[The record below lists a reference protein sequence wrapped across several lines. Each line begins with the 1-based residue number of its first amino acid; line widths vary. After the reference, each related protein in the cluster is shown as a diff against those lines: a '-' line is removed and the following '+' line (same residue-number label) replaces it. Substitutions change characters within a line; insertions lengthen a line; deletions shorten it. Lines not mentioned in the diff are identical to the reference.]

1 MAQFGQQYGQYGA
14 LEAERGPLG
23 YSPPSMRDAMSGEG
37 REVLLPPFASGKR
50 RSLNI
55 TAIWTAIFGPWLLF
69 VAVFFVLSMPLHFD
83 WPALAYFVVVL
94 CLAIVVSAG
103 GVARYHQVQRA
114 SGFGGEPNWFGFLFV
129 SLLFAWLCGVTLG
142 VVNYMANMLPYQQM
156 AHLNTYTD
164 VHPASA
170 TGQSVMDAAI
180 IKFDDAAKLDMTKIM
195 SFKNDDTYCV
205 APVMA
210 GDLKPGAE
218 QAVYDFWAV
227 GTNCCSGKP
236 NDWRCDNGRN
246 PRTHS
251 AMRLMPSNERPYYR
265 LAVQQAEAMFKIR
278 SNHPLFFRW
287 VDDPTAEMEA
297 WKFAAYRDFRTGLF
311 SYLVFQCF
319 FVVVALIGF
328 SKLGHM

>member
-1 MAQFGQQYGQYGA
+1 MAQFGQQNSQYGA

-55 TAIWTAIFGPWLLF
+55 NAIWTAVFGPWLLF

-83 WPALAYFVVVL
+83 WPALAYFVVGL
-94 CLAIVVSAG
+94 CLVIVIVAG
-103 GVARYHQVQRA
+103 GFARYNQVQRA
-114 SGFGGEPNWFGFLFV
+114 SGYGGEPNWFGFLFV
-129 SLLFAWLCGVTLG
+129 SLLLAWLCGVTLG
-142 VVNYMANMLPYQQM
+142 LINYLANMLPYQQM

-180 IKFDDAAKLDMTKIM
+180 IRFDDASKLDMTKIM
-195 SFKNDDTYCV
+195 SFKNEDTYCV

-218 QAVYDFWAV
+218 QAAYDFWAV

-251 AMRLMPSNERPYYR
+251 AMRLMPHDERPYYR

-278 SNHPLFFRW
+278 SNHPLFFHW
-287 VDDPTAEMEA
+287 VEDPNAEMEA
-297 WKFAAYRDFRTGLF
+297 WKFTAYRDFRTGLF

-328 SKLGHM
+328 SKLGHL